1 MFSII
6 NSVMAIPV
14 AQKSQSEAQNKEEMK
29 RVEKEGGGENRARW
43 LIQKNARCHITFSY
57 WKPVSDTEEKAT
69 AARWFDGYVWI
80 NVRWE
85 GRLSRG
91 RGISQN
97 LGKKRP
103 GLPGTPVERQKASI
117 SGSVTEELC
126 PWARRNMSESELA
139 VTLSFGDAIQ
149 LERLTMATLMAL
161 KLPLKMWKLSG
172 LNNSRQSI
180 CDACHSTSSSHH
192 SAEVCAAEVLTE
204 WRSGGTRRMGGIA
217 VVGLETRWV
226 VHARPRWDIHHLEG
240 VTHAPKKWVTVSN

>member
-1 MFSII
+1 M
-6 NSVMAIPV
+6 
-14 AQKSQSEAQNKEEMK
+14 
-29 RVEKEGGGENRARW
+29 
-43 LIQKNARCHITFSY
+43 
-57 WKPVSDTEEKAT
+57 SDTEEKAA

-97 LGKKRP
+97 LGKKQP

-117 SGSVTEELC
+117 SSSAAEELC
-126 PWARRNMSESELA
+126 PWARRNMSESEPA
-139 VTLSFGDAIQ
+139 MTLSFGDAIQ

-192 SAEVCAAEVLTE
+192 SAEVCVAEVLTE
-204 WRSGGTRRMGGIA
+204 RRSGWTRRMGGIA
-217 VVGLETRWV
+217 AASLETRWV
-226 VHARPRWDIHHLEG
+226 VHARPRWDIHHLER
-240 VTHAPKKWVTVSN
+240 VTHAPNKWVKLFSCMGAGRWYGVIRLLNYKSFFILKLFCSFFANCH